1 MRLSCWIDSAPGE
14 TLSDRAHFLA
24 DCGFAAMEW
33 YASLPELS
41 DRLTELRALVRA
53 GIGISAIGPI
63 HRGWLIDPDPA
74 LRQAAGE
81 DIARTLAWAS
91 ELGTAVI
98 VLPILGYTRALPNG
112 RTTGRTAEADRQM
125 LIDNLGPLAE
135 RAREL
140 GTALVIEVINR
151 YESPVM
157 NTLAEGVRVMAAV
170 NSAHCKLA
178 VDLFHMNIEE
188 SDPAAALSR
197 AGSFLGLVH
206 LADSNR
212 SFPGLGHTDF
222 AGPLWVLGQL
232 SYGGYL
238 TVEAIDHHRDVRQI
252 LPRTVQLLK
261 GLIGG

>member
-1 MRLSCWIDSAPGE
+1 MHLSCWIDSAPGE
-14 TLSDRAHFLA
+14 TLSARARFLA
-24 DCGFAAMEW
+24 DCGFAAVEW

-41 DRLTELRALVRA
+41 SRLPELRALVRV

-63 HRGWLIDPDPA
+63 HRGWLIDPDSA
-74 LRQAAGE
+74 SRQAASE
-81 DIARTLAWAS
+81 DIAQALAWAS
-91 ELGTAVI
+91 ELDTAVI

-125 LIDNLGPLAE
+125 LIDSLGPLAE

-140 GTALVIEVINR
+140 GTRLVIEVINR
-151 YESPVM
+151 YESLTM

-178 VDLFHMNIEE
+178 ADLFHMNIEE
-188 SDPAAALSR
+188 SDPAAALGR

-206 LADSNR
+206 LSDSNR

-222 AGPLWVLGQL
+222 PGLLGVLGRL
-232 SYGGYL
+232 GYGGYV
-238 TVEAIDHHRDVRQI
+238 TVEASDDRRDVRQI
-252 LPRTVQLLK
+252 LPKTVQLLK
-261 GLIGG
+261 ELIGG